1 MKIREEVKMR
11 KLMKNRPKNCK
22 QSDLQQTFSPVNKWK
37 SNRSS
42 AAISSLG
49 FGMFDFVHFSSI
61 FCFLV
66 FTFSQIKLA
75 IFKRFDTDILQVKK
89 Q

>member
-1 MKIREEVKMR
+1 
-11 KLMKNRPKNCK
+11 MKNRSKNCK
-22 QSDLQQTFSPVNKWK
+22 QSDLQQTFSPVTKWK

-75 IFKRFDTDILQVKK
+75 SFKRFDTDLFNQNTQVREILARKI
-89 Q
+89 